1 MDSKE
6 IRLPNGLLV
15 ELLTDI
21 DKDCKHDDDCKNTL
35 YIRVHDDKAL
45 YGHVRRVAKSALVIK
60 PSQNGD
66 AKVMAY
72 DVECVE

>member
-15 ELLTDI
+15 ELLTNI
-21 DKDCKHDDDCKNTL
+21 DNDCKHDECRNTL

-45 YGHVRRVAKSALVIK
+45 YGHARRVAKSALVIK
-60 PSQNGD
+60 PSQDGD
-66 AKVMAY
+66 ARVMAY